1 MRPEIGTTLGDRY
14 QLTERIAIGGM
25 GEVWKARDEI
35 LGRLVAIK
43 ILKEE
48 YTGDSAFLRRFRAEA
63 RNTALLN
70 HPGIANVYDYGEEG
84 GSGYLVMELVP
95 GQPLSAIIEREKV
108 LSPDRTLS
116 IIAQTARALAAAH
129 AQGLVHRDVK
139 PGNLLI
145 TPRGKVKV
153 TDFGIAR
160 LADQVPLTATGQV
173 MGTAQYLA
181 PEQATGQQASG
192 SSDIYALGIIGYECV
207 AGRRPFTGESQ
218 IAIALAQVNDPPPPL
233 AESIPAPVRALL
245 MSMLAKEPGERP
257 ANATKLAEAADAIRI
272 QNVAA
277 AQRAVPGMLKFM
289 PAVGMDTDPATEVV
303 DFQGMSDTHPT
314 EVISTDGENVGTGTS
329 TMDAVDDAAMGSA
342 ALGASRSVEDDSF
355 DEVVASD
362 DRAQDQSPQRVHY
375 AKPRR
380 KFTGPLVAL
389 LLLIGFAVLGALLI
403 PNLVGGG
410 DKETESPSPS
420 VTETT
425 PKEDTVDVRANN
437 YVGEDVDTVRKDL
450 EALGLKVSVNEE
462 FSDQPAG
469 QVLSVNPTG
478 ELNKGDTVTLTVSKG
493 QEKVTVPGGLIG
505 QSENDVAAQLRS
517 LGLKP
522 SNAGSRASSH
532 PAGTVLQVTPVAG
545 SQVDPG
551 TTVSYIVAA
560 ESAPAPPRTQ
570 PPAQSATPA
579 PTPTQQEPT
588 ETVTPEEAPTA
599 SDGGTESP

>member
-181 PEQATGQQASG
+181 PEQATGQQATG

-245 MSMLAKEPGERP
+245 MSMLAKEPEERP
-257 ANATKLAEAADAIRI
+257 ANATKLAEAADAIRN
-272 QNVAA
+272 QDVAA

-289 PAVGMDTDPATEVV
+289 PAVGVATGPATEVV
-303 DFQGMSDTHPT
+303 DFQGMTDTHPT
-314 EVISTDGENVGTGTS
+314 EVIATDGESVGTGTS
-329 TMDAVDDAAMGSA
+329 TLDAVDAA
-342 ALGASRSVEDDSF
+342 ALGASRPVEEDSF
-355 DEVVASD
+355 DEVIATGAD
-362 DRAQDQSPQRVHY
+362 TRDQDPQRVHY

-380 KFTGPLVAL
+380 KFTGPLIAL

-403 PNLVGGG
+403 PNLVGGS
-410 DKETESPSPS
+410 DDETKSPSPT
-420 VTETT
+420 VTDTT
-425 PKEDTVDVRANN
+425 SPAEDTVNISADD
-437 YVGEDVDTVRKDL
+437 YVGENVDDARNDL

-462 FSDQPAG
+462 FSDKPVG
-469 QVLSVNPTG
+469 EVLGINPTG
-478 ELNKGDTVTLTVSKG
+478 ELKEGDTVTLTVSKG
-493 QEKVTVPGGLIG
+493 QAKVTVPGGLIG
-505 QSENDVAAQLRS
+505 QSETDVAAQLRS

-522 SNAGSRASSH
+522 NNAGSRASSH

-551 TTVSYIVAA
+551 TTISYIVAA
-560 ESAPAPPRTQ
+560 EPEP
-570 PPAQSATPA
+570 TPT
-579 PTPTQQEPT
+579 PTPTQEEPT
-588 ETVTPEEAPTA
+588 ETPTPTEEEEPT
-599 SDGGTESP
+599 SDPGEDTP